1 MTTAEASRQF
11 SLRLPA
17 SLVDQLETCMAEFK
31 SQGLDMSRT
40 DVVRLLLNHSL
51 KATKCK
57 LHLLVP
63 GAVKSAPRRKAV
75 DR

>member
-1 MTTAEASRQF
+1 MSNTEASRQF
-11 SLRLPA
+11 SLRLPV
-17 SLVDQLETCMAEFK
+17 SLVDQLEHCMAEFK
-31 SQGLDMSRT
+31 SQGLEMSRT
-40 DVVRLLLNHSL
+40 DIVRLLLNHSL

-63 GAVKSAPRRKAV
+63 GATRGGSRR

>member
-1 MTTAEASRQF
+1 MTNTEASRQF

-17 SLVDQLETCMAEFK
+17 SMVDQLEQCMAEMK
-31 SQGLDMSRT
+31 SQGLEMSRT
-40 DVVRLLLNHSL
+40 DIVRLLLNHSL

-63 GAVKSAPRRKAV
+63 GAAKGGSRRS
-75 DR
+75 R